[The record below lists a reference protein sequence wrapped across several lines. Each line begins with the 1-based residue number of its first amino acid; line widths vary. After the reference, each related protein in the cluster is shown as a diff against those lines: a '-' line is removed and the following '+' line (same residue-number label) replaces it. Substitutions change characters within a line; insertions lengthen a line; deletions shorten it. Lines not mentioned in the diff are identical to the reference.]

1 MDTLFFNEN
10 SKFGP
15 TDRDEGSKSRSS
27 KSESSES
34 RTKPEAKHD
43 AKTDESILRP
53 ETFSSK
59 DESSSSAASDK
70 GKIYGLQDQVS
81 YKSKVFRK

>member
-1 MDTLFFNEN
+1 MKN

-27 KSESSES
+27 KSESSENRS
-34 RTKPEAKHD
+34 KPEAKHD
-43 AKTDESILRP
+43 AKTDESISRP

-70 GKIYGLQDQVS
+70 GKIYGISRSSIFYTRV
-81 YKSKVFRK
+81 K

>member
-1 MDTLFFNEN
+1 MKS

-34 RTKPEAKHD
+34 RAKPESKHD
-43 AKTDESILRP
+43 TKIDESTAKP

-70 GKIYGLQDQVS
+70 GKIDVAFNCRKI
-81 YKSKVFRK
+81 YKNKKVCYINKD